1 VIDIRESIRVSLEAL
16 VSNKVRSALT
26 TLGVII
32 GVLAVI
38 LLVSI
43 GEGAR
48 AYISTELEG
57 LGTNILIITQGKTE
71 TSGGSMMMAT
81 AGTQQKLI
89 YDDALA
95 LKRRGWAIIESIPV
109 ILGTTRV
116 KYKNRG
122 RDTTVIGVTPAFE
135 DVRNIHVEIGTN
147 LTQSDVDT
155 HKRVAVLGRVV
166 KEELFGGT
174 NPLGKIIVLGESRY
188 RVIGVTEHKG
198 ETLGFD
204 MDDIVIIPTTS
215 GQELF
220 DTDRLFEILV
230 KVDRKENIDVAI
242 QQIKD
247 ILIKRHDGK
256 EDFTITDQADMLSVM
271 TKIMG
276 IMTAVLAGIA
286 GISLIVGGVGI
297 MNIML
302 VSVRERTREIG
313 IRKAVGATRRDILVQ
328 FLIESMTLSLV
339 GGSIGILLATSIGLM
354 LPLFTPLPT
363 SISVWSIALAF
374 TFSAAVGIFFGVYP
388 AVKASRM
395 DPIEALRYE

>member
-1 VIDIRESIRVSLEAL
+1 MDIRESIRVSVEAL
-16 VSNKVRSALT
+16 MSNKVRSTLT

-48 AYISTELEG
+48 AYIQQELQG

-71 TSGGSMMMAT
+71 TSGGSMMMAA

-95 LKRRGWAIIESIPV
+95 LKRRCWAVTETVPV
-109 ILGTTRV
+109 VLGTTRV
-116 KYKNRG
+116 KYRNRG
-122 RDTTVIGVTPAFE
+122 RDTTVIGVTPEFS
-135 DVRNIHVEIGTN
+135 DVRNIQVEIGTN
-147 LTQSDVDT
+147 ITQTDVDT
-155 HKRVAVLGRVV
+155 SRRVAVLGRVV
-166 KEELFGGT
+166 KDELFGGA
-174 NPLGKIIVLGESRY
+174 NPLGKLIVLGESRY

-204 MDDIVIIPTTS
+204 MDDIVIIPTTA

-230 KVDRKENIDVAI
+230 KVDNKENIDVAT

-247 ILIKRHDGK
+247 VLIKRHDGK

-286 GISLIVGGVGI
+286 GISLMVGGIGI

-313 IRKAVGATRRDILVQ
+313 IRKAVGATRKDILLQ

-339 GGSIGILLATSIGLM
+339 GGGIGIFLATSIGLI

-363 SISVWSIALAF
+363 SISLWSIALAF
-374 TFSAAVGIFFGVYP
+374 TFSAGVGVFFGVYP
-388 AVKASRM
+388 AFKASRL